1 MTDVTRAGLEKVTI
15 PEVFLEWGG
24 HSIGTAIQASLPH
37 HFRVCLSQQCVN
49 STQDWKTSLER

>member
-24 HSIGTAIQASLPH
+24 HSIGTPMPME
-37 HFRVCLSQQCVN
+37 VCLSQQCVN
-49 STQDWKTSLER
+49 STQDWKTSLKR